1 MVHFLSFILEL
12 EKILEALNF
21 HIMEEKKEVAEQKQF
36 LRSGK
41 KISTST
47 NSLKAT
53 KVKVTF
59 IITFVFFCS
68 DSILLHYWVSYSVF
82 SWSFMFGL
90 ISVSW
95 LEDEYLFNNV
105 LFSMSIF
112 MSKGIW
118 TTLIKWNFLWKN
130 I

>member
-68 DSILLHYWVSYSVF
+68 DSILLHY
-82 SWSFMFGL
+82 
-90 ISVSW
+90 
-95 LEDEYLFNNV
+95 
-105 LFSMSIF
+105 
-112 MSKGIW
+112 
-118 TTLIKWNFLWKN
+118 
-130 I
+130 